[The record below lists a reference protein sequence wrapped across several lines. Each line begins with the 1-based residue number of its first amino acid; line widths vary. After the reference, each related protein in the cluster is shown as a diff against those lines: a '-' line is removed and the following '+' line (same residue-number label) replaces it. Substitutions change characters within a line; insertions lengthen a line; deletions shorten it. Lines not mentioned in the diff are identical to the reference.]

1 MVEENKIDYKEVFIL
16 DDKGFFIGTTYLD
29 VKEKQ
34 DFKFTT
40 IPPDTTLV
48 KAKFDG
54 NKWIEGVDKDEI
66 MLGMLLPEDDFKVD
80 TKDYLL
86 LKILEILKK
95 GGMIMDNT
103 WFFKYCMFCWAE
115 RKINETYLD
124 MAKKMEMLTDQQI
137 MMIKMTPRI
146 SEK

>member
-16 DDKGFFIGTTYLD
+16 DDEGFFIGTTYLD

-34 DFKFTT
+34 GFKFTT
-40 IPPDTTLV
+40 IPPDTTLIQ
-48 KAKFDG
+48 AKFDG
-54 NKWIEGVDKDEI
+54 NKWIEGVDKDDL

>member
-16 DDKGFFIGTTYLD
+16 DDEGFFIGTTYLNIE
-29 VKEKQ
+29 EKQ

-40 IPPDTTLV
+40 TPPDKNLL
-48 KAKFDG
+48 KPKFYG
-54 NKWIEGVDKDEI
+54 AKWIEGVNKNDLMI
-66 MLGMLLPEDDFKVD
+66 NMLYPENDLDISSNDFLV
-80 TKDYLL
+80 

-115 RKINETYLD
+115 RKIDEAYLD
-124 MAKKMEMLTDQQI
+124 MAKKMDMLTDQQI

-146 SEK
+146 EEK

>member
-1 MVEENKIDYKEVFIL
+1 MAEENNFKKVFIL

-29 VKEKQ
+29 IKEKQ
-34 DFKFTT
+34 EFNFTT
-40 IPPDTTLV
+40 IPPDTTLIQP
-48 KAKFDG
+48 KFDG
-54 NKWIEGVDKDEI
+54 NKWIEGVDKDDL
-66 MLGMLLPEDDFKVD
+66 MLGMLLPEDDFKMD
-80 TKDYLL
+80 SKDYLL

-115 RKINETYLD
+115 RKIDEAYLD
-124 MAKKMEMLTDQQI
+124 MAKKMNMLDDNQI

>member
-16 DDKGFFIGTTYLD
+16 DDKGFLIGTTYLD
-29 VKEKQ
+29 IEEKQ
-34 DFKFTT
+34 EFDFTT
-40 IPPDTTLV
+40 IPPDTTLMQ
-48 KAKFDG
+48 AKFDG
-54 NKWIEGVDKDEI
+54 DKWIEGVDKDEI
-66 MLGMLLPEDDFKVD
+66 MLGMLLPEDDFKID

-95 GGMIMDNT
+95 GGITMDNT

-115 RKINETYLD
+115 RKIDEAYLD
-124 MAKKMEMLTDQQI
+124 MAKKMNMLDDNQI

-146 SEK
+146 EEK

>member
-1 MVEENKIDYKEVFIL
+1 MVEENNLEKVFIL

-34 DFKFTT
+34 EFKFTT
-40 IPPDTTLV
+40 IPPDTTLMQ
-48 KAKFDG
+48 AKFDG
-54 NKWIEGVDKDEI
+54 NKWIEGVDKDDL
-66 MLGMLLPEDDFKVD
+66 MLGMLFPTDDLGINS
-80 TKDYLL
+80 KDYLI

-115 RKINETYLD
+115 RKIDEAYLD
-124 MAKKMEMLTDQQI
+124 MAKKMNMLDDNQI

-146 SEK
+146 AEK

>member
-16 DDKGFFIGTTYLD
+16 DDEGFFIGTTYLNIE
-29 VKEKQ
+29 EKQ

-40 IPPDTTLV
+40 TPPDKNLL
-48 KAKFDG
+48 KPKFYDK
-54 NKWIEGVDKDEI
+54 KWIEGVNKNDLMI
-66 MLGMLLPEDDFKVD
+66 NMLYPENDLDISSNDFLV
-80 TKDYLL
+80 

-115 RKINETYLD
+115 RKIDEAYLD
-124 MAKKMEMLTDQQI
+124 MAKKMDMLTDQQI

-146 SEK
+146 EEK

>member
-1 MVEENKIDYKEVFIL
+1 MVENKIDYKKAFIL

-40 IPPDTTLV
+40 IPPDTTLIQP
-48 KAKFDG
+48 KFDG
-54 NKWIEGVDKDEI
+54 NKWIDGVDKDDL
-66 MLGMLLPEDDFKVD
+66 MLGTLLPEYDLKINS
-80 TKDYLL
+80 KDYLI

-115 RKINETYLD
+115 RKIDEAYLD
-124 MAKKMEMLTDQQI
+124 MAKKMNMLEDNQI

-146 SEK
+146 EEK

>member
-1 MVEENKIDYKEVFIL
+1 MVEENKIEYKEVFIL
-16 DDKGFFIGTTYLD
+16 DDKGFFIGTTYLNIE
-29 VKEKQ
+29 EKQ
-34 DFKFTT
+34 EFKFTT
-40 IPPDTTLV
+40 IPPDTTLM

-54 NKWIEGVDKDEI
+54 NKWIEGVDKDDL
-66 MLGMLLPEDDFKVD
+66 MLGMLFPDNDLEID
-80 TKDYLL
+80 TKDFLL

-115 RKINETYLD
+115 RKIDEAYLD
-124 MAKKMEMLTDQQI
+124 MAKKMDMLDDNQI

-146 SEK
+146 EEK

>member
-1 MVEENKIDYKEVFIL
+1 MVEENNLEKVFIL

-34 DFKFTT
+34 EFKFTT
-40 IPPDTTLV
+40 IPPYTTLV

-54 NKWIEGVDKDEI
+54 DKWIEGVDKDDL
-66 MLGMLLPEDDFKVD
+66 MLGMLFLTDDLEINS
-80 TKDYLL
+80 KDFLI

-115 RKINETYLD
+115 RKIDDAYLD
-124 MAKKMEMLTDQQI
+124 MAKKMDMLTNQQI

-146 SEK
+146 AEK

>member
-16 DDKGFFIGTTYLD
+16 DDEGFFIGTTYLNIE
-29 VKEKQ
+29 EKQ
-34 DFKFTT
+34 EFKFTPT
-40 IPPDTTLV
+40 PPDENLL
-48 KAKFDG
+48 KPKFDG
-54 NKWIEGVDKDEI
+54 EKWIEGVNKNDLMINMLYPENDLEI
-66 MLGMLLPEDDFKVD
+66 DS
-80 TKDYLL
+80 KDYLT

-115 RKINETYLD
+115 RKIDEAYLD
-124 MAKKMEMLTDQQI
+124 MAKKMNMLTDQQI

-146 SEK
+146 EEK

>member
-1 MVEENKIDYKEVFIL
+1 MVENKIDYKEVFIL

-40 IPPDTTLV
+40 LPPDKTFI

-54 NKWIEGVDKDEI
+54 DKWIEGVDKDDL
-66 MLGMLLPEDDFKVD
+66 MLGMLLPEDDLEINS
-80 TKDYLL
+80 KDFLI

-115 RKINETYLD
+115 RKIDEAYLD
-124 MAKKMEMLTDQQI
+124 MAKKMNMLDDNQI

-146 SEK
+146 EEK

>member
-1 MVEENKIDYKEVFIL
+1 MVENKIDYKEVFII

-40 IPPDTTLV
+40 TPPNKNLI
-48 KAKFDG
+48 KPKFDG
-54 NKWIEGVDKDEI
+54 DKWIEGVDKDDL
-66 MLGMLLPEDDFKVD
+66 MLGMLFPNDDLEINS
-80 TKDYLL
+80 KDYLI

-115 RKINETYLD
+115 RKIDEAYLD
-124 MAKKMEMLTDQQI
+124 MAKKMNMLDDNQI

-146 SEK
+146 EEK

>member
-1 MVEENKIDYKEVFIL
+1 MVEENNLEKVFIL
-16 DDKGFFIGTTYLD
+16 DDEGFFVGTTYLNID
-29 VKEKQ
+29 EKQ
-34 DFKFTT
+34 KFKFTT
-40 IPPDTTLV
+40 IPPDTTFMQP
-48 KAKFDG
+48 KFDG

-66 MLGMLLPEDDFKVD
+66 MLGMLLPEDDFKID

-95 GGMIMDNT
+95 GGMIMDNK

-115 RKINETYLD
+115 RKIDEAYLD
-124 MAKKMEMLTDQQI
+124 MAKKMDMLTDQQI

-146 SEK
+146 AEK

>member
-1 MVEENKIDYKEVFIL
+1 MVEENKIEYKEVFIL
-16 DDKGFFIGTTYLD
+16 DDKGFFIGTTYLNVD
-29 VKEKQ
+29 EEQ
-34 DFKFTT
+34 EFNFTT
-40 IPPDTTLV
+40 IPPDNTFM

-54 NKWIEGVDKDEI
+54 NKWIEGVDKDDL
-66 MLGMLLPEDDFKVD
+66 MLGMLLPDSGLEIDS
-80 TKDYLL
+80 KDYLI

-115 RKINETYLD
+115 RKIDEAYLD
-124 MAKKMEMLTDQQI
+124 MAKKMNMLDDNQI

-146 SEK
+146 EEK

>member
-1 MVEENKIDYKEVFIL
+1 MVEENNLEKVFIL
-16 DDKGFFIGTTYLD
+16 DDKGFFIGTTYLNI
-29 VKEKQ
+29 EGKQ
-34 DFKFTT
+34 EFKFTT
-40 IPPDTTLV
+40 IPPDTTLMQ
-48 KAKFDG
+48 AKFDG

-66 MLGMLLPEDDFKVD
+66 MLGMLLPEDDFKID
-80 TKDYLL
+80 TKDYLI

-115 RKINETYLD
+115 RKIDEAYLD
-124 MAKKMEMLTDQQI
+124 MAKKMNMLDDNQI

-146 SEK
+146 EEK

>member
-1 MVEENKIDYKEVFIL
+1 MVEENKLKEVFIL
-16 DDKGFFIGTTYLD
+16 DDEGFFIGTTYLNIE
-29 VKEKQ
+29 EKQ
-34 DFKFTT
+34 EFKFTT
-40 IPPDTTLV
+40 IPPDTTLI

-54 NKWIEGVDKDEI
+54 NKWIEGVNKNDLMI
-66 MLGMLLPEDDFKVD
+66 SMLYPENDLDISSNDFLV
-80 TKDYLL
+80 

-115 RKINETYLD
+115 RKIDEAYLD
-124 MAKKMEMLTDQQI
+124 MAKKMDMLTDQQI

-146 SEK
+146 EEK

>member
-1 MVEENKIDYKEVFIL
+1 MIEENNLEKVFIL

-34 DFKFTT
+34 EFKFTT
-40 IPPDTTLV
+40 TPPDTTLLRP
-48 KAKFDG
+48 KFDG
-54 NKWIEGVDKDEI
+54 NKWIEGVDKDDL
-66 MLGMLLPEDDFKVD
+66 MLEMLFPTGNLEVNSNDF
-80 TKDYLL
+80 LI

-115 RKINETYLD
+115 RKIDEAYLD
-124 MAKKMEMLTDQQI
+124 MAKKMDMLTDQQI

-146 SEK
+146 AEK

>member
-1 MVEENKIDYKEVFIL
+1 MAEENNLEKVFIL

-34 DFKFTT
+34 EFKFTT
-40 IPPDTTLV
+40 IPPDTTFMQP
-48 KAKFDG
+48 KFDG
-54 NKWIEGVDKDEI
+54 EKWIEGVDKDEL

-115 RKINETYLD
+115 RKIDEAYLD
-124 MAKKMEMLTDQQI
+124 MAKKMNMLNDNQI

-146 SEK
+146 EEK

>member
-1 MVEENKIDYKEVFIL
+1 MVEENNLEKVFIL

-29 VKEKQ
+29 IKEKQ
-34 DFKFTT
+34 EFKFTT
-40 IPPDTTLV
+40 IPPDTTLIQ
-48 KAKFDG
+48 AKFDG
-54 NKWIEGVDKDEI
+54 DKWIEGVDKDDL

-146 SEK
+146 AEK

>member
-1 MVEENKIDYKEVFIL
+1 MVENKIDYKEVFIL

-40 IPPDTTLV
+40 IPPDTTLIQP
-48 KAKFDG
+48 KFDG
-54 NKWIEGVDKDEI
+54 NKWIDGVDKDDL
-66 MLGMLLPEDDFKVD
+66 MLGMLLPEYDLEINS
-80 TKDYLL
+80 KDYLI
-86 LKILEILKK
+86 LKMLEILKK

-115 RKINETYLD
+115 RKIDEAYLD
-124 MAKKMEMLTDQQI
+124 MAKKMNMLDDNQI

-146 SEK
+146 EEK

>member
-1 MVEENKIDYKEVFIL
+1 MAEENNLEKVFIL

-29 VKEKQ
+29 TGEKQ
-34 DFKFTT
+34 EFNFTT
-40 IPPDTTLV
+40 IPPNTKLIQ
-48 KAKFDG
+48 AKFDG
-54 NKWIEGVDKDEI
+54 DKWIEGVDKDDL
-66 MLGMLLPEDDFKVD
+66 MLGMLLPEDDFKID
-80 TKDYLL
+80 TKDYLI

-115 RKINETYLD
+115 RKIDEAYLD
-124 MAKKMEMLTDQQI
+124 MARKMEMLTDQQI

>member
-1 MVEENKIDYKEVFIL
+1 MIEENKITYEKVFIL
-16 DDKGFFIGTTYLD
+16 DDEGFFIGTTYLNID
-29 VKEKQ
+29 EKQ
-34 DFKFTT
+34 EFNFTT
-40 IPPDTTLV
+40 LPPDKTLI
-48 KAKFDG
+48 KAKFNGD
-54 NKWIEGVDKDEI
+54 KWIEGVDKDEI
-66 MLGMLLPEDDFKVD
+66 MLGMLLPEDDFKID
-80 TKDYLL
+80 SKDYLL

-146 SEK
+146 EEK

>member
-1 MVEENKIDYKEVFIL
+1 MAEENNLEKVFIL

-34 DFKFTT
+34 EFKFTT
-40 IPPDTTLV
+40 IPPYTTLV

-54 NKWIEGVDKDEI
+54 DKWIEGVDKDDL
-66 MLGMLLPEDDFKVD
+66 MLGMLFPSDDLEVNSNDF
-80 TKDYLL
+80 LI

-115 RKINETYLD
+115 RKIDEAYLD
-124 MAKKMEMLTDQQI
+124 MAKKMDMLTDQQI

-146 SEK
+146 AEK